1 MDAAK
6 PGTGQGPAAQPAQN
20 LISGYQAILNLK
32 RGGMLVALLV
42 IMLFGV
48 TFSWHTWQHEKNQA
62 LQHFASLVEL
72 GANSMDNYFSQYE
85 NAFSLLSQN
94 LLDQDQLRPERA
106 RILLQRFKA
115 AYPDLRD
122 VSLFALDGKL
132 LASAGLDPTEEPYP
146 SIGKTSSFMLSRAEL
161 LKGRTFDIA
170 RPLFS
175 VMHKEWIVA
184 LHYGMRDKKG
194 NLLYIIGA
202 PLPLSKTQSFWKDA
216 PLPQGAALALIRDDL
231 YLVSR
236 YPVPEKTGLEEV
248 YGKPR
253 TGALAAWLLQHNFPA
268 GGIVEGGSSL
278 HGDTS
283 IYAFR
288 RLPRHP
294 VTFVMNTPKSHVYAL
309 WWDGIRFSYLLLI
322 LVLAGGFFV
331 YRWLLQRQTEW
342 ELERETTHR
351 ELEQLSRTDAL
362 TGALNRRAV
371 HEEIGN
377 ELSRSAR
384 SGQVLSVIAFD
395 LDNFKMIND
404 VYGHPAGDKALQA
417 FVASVRT
424 EIRPYDAVG
433 RTGGEEFVLL
443 LPNANAMVAQIITE
457 RIRTGLERNPI
468 GPGGKTVTVSAG
480 VMDSSEIKIQNGL
493 EQVLAVSDARLYE
506 AKRVRNAV
514 VGPP

>member
-6 PGTGQGPAAQPAQN
+6 PGSGQSPAAQPDQN
-20 LISGYQAILNLK
+20 LRSGYQAIQNLK
-32 RGGMLVALLV
+32 RGGMLVALLLV
-42 IMLFGV
+42 LFGV
-48 TFSWHTWQHEKNQA
+48 TYSWLTWQHEKNQA

-72 GANSMDNYFSQYE
+72 GANSLDNYFSQYE
-85 NAFSLLSQN
+85 GAFSLLSQA
-94 LLDQDQLRPERA
+94 LLDRDQLRPEHA
-106 RILLQRFKA
+106 RVLLQRFKA

-122 VSLFALDGKL
+122 VSLFAVDGTL
-132 LASAGLDPTEEPYP
+132 LASAGLDFAKKPFP
-146 SIGKTSSFMLSRAEL
+146 SIGSSRSFMLSRAEL
-161 LKGRTFDIA
+161 LKGRTLDIA
-170 RPLFS
+170 QPLFGALL
-175 VMHKEWIVA
+175 KEWIV
-184 LHYGMRDKKG
+184 LLRYGVRDKKG

-202 PLPLSKTQSFWKDA
+202 PLPLSKTQSFWKEA

-236 YPVPEKTGLEEV
+236 YPIPEKTDLEEV

-253 TGALAAWLLQHNFPA
+253 SGALAAWLQQHDFPA
-268 GGIVEGGSSL
+268 AGSVEGKSSL

-283 IYAFR
+283 VYAFR

-294 VTFVMNTPKSHVYAL
+294 VTFVMNTPKSHLYAL
-309 WWDGIRFSYLLLI
+309 WWEGARFTYLLLVF
-322 LVLAGGFFV
+322 VLAGGFFV
-331 YRWLLQRQTEW
+331 YRWLLRRQTGW
-342 ELERETTHR
+342 ELEREATHR
-351 ELEQLSRTDAL
+351 ALEQLSRTDAL

-377 ELSRSAR
+377 ELARSAR
-384 SGQVLSVIAFD
+384 GGQVLSVIALD

-404 VYGHPAGDKALQA
+404 VYGHPAGAKALQA
-417 FVASVRT
+417 FVATVQK

-433 RTGGEEFVLL
+433 RTGGEEFILL
-443 LPNANAMVAQIITE
+443 LPNANAAAAQIIAE
-457 RIRTGLERNPI
+457 RIRARLERHSI
-468 GPGGKTVTVSAG
+468 GPEEKTVTVSAG
-480 VMDSSEIKIQNGL
+480 VVDSSEINIQNSL